1 MILSNDMQGLRNTCA
16 WSIFRKGGRRVEAE
30 AMISSDIK
38 EPSKTPVVQGSS
50 GESVS
55 MWGVEVVWSKL
66 AGLGMGGVRVSRRPG
81 IRRAAS
87 RRRTFQFPLPPA
99 KSLIVEQLRPTRK
112 LVEVTYLPEQEL
124 KDGCERLD
132 IVNHIRTSIPCM

>member
-1 MILSNDMQGLRNTCA
+1 MLSLWIACDSSFHLSSEEILKIRPMTELLQLMILSNDMQGLRNTCA

-30 AMISSDIK
+30 AMILSDIK
-38 EPSKTPVVQGSS
+38 ELSKTPVAQGSS

-87 RRRTFQFPLPPA
+87 RRRT
-99 KSLIVEQLRPTRK
+99 
-112 LVEVTYLPEQEL
+112 
-124 KDGCERLD
+124 C
-132 IVNHIRTSIPCM
+132 